1 MGLYHVTIREDRL
14 YETDCEADSEH
25 QAVAQAYAAVGN
37 LLLEQHGYP
46 IKTSFQTHAIAIRDQ
61 APT

>member
-25 QAVAQAYAAVGN
+25 QAVAQACAAVGN
-37 LLLEQHGYP
+37 LLLEPHGYP
-46 IKTSFQTHAIAIRDQ
+46 IKTSFQT
-61 APT
+61 PT